1 MSTTIIDFDE
11 DECQSYFSNEGAD
24 LALCFDYHE
33 FSMDGVL
40 VKSDGLP
47 LLKDEVKGAYFL
59 PDLLK
64 PILAR
69 LVSEAKSQSLA
80 EISITPPQGFGSERY
95 SFCEGYPF
103 RYSALD
109 YNFIPGLRRPF
120 NTGFLTPVF
129 FNMDVLNKYSQNPQY
144 RLDIFSST
152 YGSIEKGTEWNI
164 QFGVNKE
171 KKVIMWLG
179 DIAALPQ
186 SEIYYL
192 LSENVDS
199 DHDIHS
205 EFYNAQI
212 DVKWSA
218 PSIETR
224 TFRLRK
230 TISDLVLKI
239 YGVPLNMLEGEVSN
253 VIENLGKP
261 IFWEDKHVS
270 PVVEALNRIF
280 VESINVKELK
290 TVIRNQNRNAVF
302 DKKGSLKIVTEW
314 FGETLGINNSASIMC
329 PFYVLYDFRVMV
341 CHLQS
346 DDTKDGQREKINERL
361 GLSLENESYE
371 NIYDA
376 LFVSLERSLIAISDF
391 FASTLS
397 ANSSDTSL

>member
-1 MSTTIIDFDE
+1 MTSTIIDFDE
-11 DECQSYFSNEGAD
+11 EECQSYFSDEGAN
-24 LALCFDYHE
+24 LVLCFDYQE

-40 VKSDGLP
+40 VKSNGLP
-47 LLKDEVKGAYFL
+47 LLKDEVKGTYFL
-59 PDLLK
+59 PDSSKGILK
-64 PILAR
+64 R
-69 LVSEAKSQSLA
+69 FVSAAKNQSLI
-80 EISITPPQGFGSERY
+80 EISITPPKGFGAERY
-95 SFCEGYPF
+95 SFCEEYPF
-103 RYSALD
+103 LYSAID
-109 YNFIPGLRRPF
+109 YNFIPGLWRPF
-120 NTGFLTPVF
+120 DTGFLTPVF

-144 RLDIFSST
+144 RFDLFSST
-152 YGSIEKGTEWNI
+152 YGSIEKGAEWSI
-164 QFGVNKE
+164 RFGVNKK

-179 DIAALPQ
+179 DIATLPQ
-186 SEIYYL
+186 NEIYYL

-205 EFYNAQI
+205 EFYDAQI

-218 PSIETR
+218 PSIEMR

-230 TISDLVLKI
+230 EISDLVLKI
-239 YGVPLNMLEGEVSN
+239 YGVPFNMLEGEVSN

-290 TVIRNQNRNAVF
+290 AVIRNQNKKAVF

-314 FGETLGINNSASIMC
+314 FGETLGIKNFASIMC

-361 GLSLENESYE
+361 RLSLENNSYE

-376 LFVSLERSLIAISDF
+376 LFVSLERSLIAIRDF

-397 ANSSDTSL
+397 ANPSDTSL